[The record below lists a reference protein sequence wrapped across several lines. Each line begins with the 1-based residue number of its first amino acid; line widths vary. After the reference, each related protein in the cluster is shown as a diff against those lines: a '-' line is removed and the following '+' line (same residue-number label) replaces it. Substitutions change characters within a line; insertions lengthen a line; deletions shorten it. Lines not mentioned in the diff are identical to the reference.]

1 MKLQKEFVPLYLLA
15 IDLDGTCLDSK
26 DRLHESTLLTLRRA
40 LDAGVAVVP
49 TTGRNLLGVPKALRT
64 LPGVRYVITSNGAAI
79 YDLQED
85 RTIYETCIPCAQA
98 ADLLERCHVHG
109 APQAVT
115 LGKNIVDGDPLIAK
129 VRRTHF
135 HDFEDSL
142 LTHDLPAYVRDCGAD
157 VEKLHIFYLKKWKS
171 DQILDLLRQEPGVAF
186 SGTPGEHTEVVAAG
200 VNKGSTL
207 AHLCTVLGVAPEHTA
222 AIGDSDN
229 DVEMLRFA
237 GRSFAM
243 ASAPDHVRQAA
254 KDVTGDSDHD
264 GVVQAVERL
273 LEEWREDRT

>member
-1 MKLQKEFVPLYLLA
+1 MLKKELSPLRLLA
-15 IDLDGTCLDSK
+15 VDLDGTCLDSK
-26 DRLHESTLLTLRRA
+26 DHLHETTLLALRRA

-49 TTGRNLLGVPKALRT
+49 TTGRNLLGVPKSLRT

-79 YDLQED
+79 YDLQAD
-85 RTIYETCIPCAQA
+85 QTVYERLIPYAKA
-98 ADLLERCHVHG
+98 ADLMERCQAHG

-115 LGKNIVDGDPLIAK
+115 IGKNIIDGNPLVAK
-129 VRRTHF
+129 IRHSHF

-142 LTHDLPAYVRDCGAD
+142 LTRDLPDYVRECSAD
-157 VEKLHIFYLKKWKS
+157 VEKLHILYLRKWKC
-171 DQILDLLRQEPGVAF
+171 DHILDLLRRELGISF

-200 VNKGSTL
+200 VNKGNAL
-207 AHLCTVLGVAPEHTA
+207 AHLCALLGVAPEETA

-243 ASAPDHVRQAA
+243 GSAPDYVKQAA
-254 KDVTGDSDHD
+254 KEETDDSDHD
-264 GVVQAVERL
+264 GVAHAVQRL
-273 LEEWREDRT
+273 LDEWTEAHV

>member
-1 MKLQKEFVPLYLLA
+1 MRLLA

-26 DRLHESTLLTLRRA
+26 DRLPESTVLALRRA

-49 TTGRNLLGVPKALRT
+49 TTGRNLLGVPKTLRT

-85 RTIYETCIPCAQA
+85 RTVYERLIPCGQA
-98 ADLLERCHVHG
+98 VELMERCRVHG

-115 LGKNIVDGDPLIAK
+115 IGKNIIDGNPLVAK
-129 VRRTHF
+129 MRHTHF

-142 LTHDLPAYVRDCGAD
+142 LAHDLTAYVRDAGAD
-157 VEKLHIFYLKKWKS
+157 VEKLHIFYLKRWKS
-171 DQILDLLRQEPGVAF
+171 DRILDLLRQEPGVSF
-186 SGTPGEHTEVVAAG
+186 SGTPGEHSEVVAAG
-200 VNKGSTL
+200 VNKAGAL
-207 AHLCTVLGVAPEHTA
+207 AHLCAMLGTAPEETA

-237 GRSFAM
+237 ARSFAM
-243 ASAPDHVRQAA
+243 GSAPDYVKQAA
-254 KDVTGDSDHD
+254 KFETDDSDHD
-264 GVVQAVERL
+264 GVAHAVQRL
-273 LEEWREDRT
+273 LRDWTEAGV

>member
-1 MKLQKEFVPLYLLA
+1 MRLLA

-26 DRLHESTLLTLRRA
+26 DRLHESTLLALRRA
-40 LDAGVAVVP
+40 LDAGVTVVP
-49 TTGRNLLGVPKALRT
+49 TTGRNLLGVPKALRA

-85 RTIYETCIPCAQA
+85 CTVYEKYIPCVQA
-98 ADLLERCHVHG
+98 ANLLERCRVHG

-115 LGKNIVDGDPLIAK
+115 IGKNIVDGDPIVAN
-129 VRRTHF
+129 VRHTHF

-142 LTHDLPAYVRDCGAD
+142 LARDLPAYVRDSSTD
-157 VEKLHIFYLKKWKS
+157 VEKLHIFYFKKWKS
-171 DQILDLLRQEPGVAF
+171 AHILELLQQEPDVSF
-186 SGTPGEHTEVVAAG
+186 SGTPDEHTEVVAAG
-200 VNKGSTL
+200 VNKGSAL
-207 AHLCTVLGVAPEHTA
+207 AHLCALLGVAPEDTA

-243 ASAPDHVRQAA
+243 GSAPEYVKQAA
-254 KDVTGDSDHD
+254 KEMTDDSDHD
-264 GVVQAVERL
+264 GVAHAVQRL
-273 LEEWREDRT
+273 LCEWTEESA